1 MQMAESSEGERERSK
16 WGFWHGHHE
25 VQPVASSSL
34 FCPLQLNL
42 AVASDADCE
51 EREEEGRPTKEEK
64 EEEDM
69 LAAGGL
75 AKLAVA
81 SRKEAIR
88 TF

>member
-1 MQMAESSEGERERSK
+1 M
-16 WGFWHGHHE
+16 
-25 VQPVASSSL
+25 
-34 FCPLQLNL
+34 
-42 AVASDADCE
+42 ASDADCE
-51 EREEEGRPTKEEK
+51 EREEEGRPPKEEK